1 MVSIKIDK
9 KTMSGIKLLSKQGFT
24 YGNGTLTSVV
34 AQLVHKAVTENGLGI
49 ACSNGYFEEY
59 SIVEDTNGRI
69 TDNPTNSKEHN
80 NKYIVHIHNSGG
92 FHLSNIVDPAKS
104 DGQVIDDYHWDSP
117 LFKVGLAWSLKGV
130 LNEDGTNMTLKDVLD
145 GCK

>member
-34 AQLVHKAVTENGLGI
+34 AQLVHKAVTENALGI
-49 ACSNGYFEEY
+49 ACSNGYFEEH

-69 TDNPTNSKEHN
+69 TDNPTNSVEYS
-80 NKYIVHIHNSGG
+80 NKYIVYIHSDGG
-92 FHLSNIVDPAKS
+92 FHLCNIVDPTKS
-104 DGQVIDDYHWDSP
+104 NGQVIGNHNWNNPALSG
-117 LFKVGLAWSLKGV
+117 GLAWSLKGV
-130 LNEDGTNMTLKDVLD
+130 LNEDGTNMTLQDILNEYK
-145 GCK
+145 

>member
-9 KTMSGIKLLSKQGFT
+9 KTMNGIKLLSKQGLA

-34 AQLVHKAVTENGLGI
+34 AQLAHRAIIGNSLGI
-49 ACSNGYFEEY
+49 ACSNGYFEEHN
-59 SIVEDTNGRI
+59 IVEDTNGRI
-69 TDNPTNSKEHN
+69 TDNPTNSVEYS
-80 NKYIVHIHNSGG
+80 NKYIVYIHDNGS
-92 FHLSNIVDPAKS
+92 FHLCNIVDPVKS
-104 DGQVIDDYHWDSP
+104 DGQVIGNHRWDSP
-117 LFKVGLAWSLKGV
+117 TLTSGLAWSLKGV